1 MAKKKSLIRLT
12 ESLYNTPH
20 LVSSNTFNIV
30 MSYLDLRNAG
40 LDSSTTVVP
49 VSGAED
55 EEEDE
60 YIVDGIGVIEI
71 HGAMTYKPV
80 EGMCGEVDGCSYE
93 GILED
98 FEELIDE
105 GATTIVMDIA
115 SGGGQ
120 GSHVFEYITEVRKLC
135 DENDIQLFAYIDE
148 CACSA
153 AYAWACIADEV
164 IINPSGE
171 AGSIGVLIA
180 LMDTSKAMEKMGVK
194 RIFITAGEEKVPFA
208 ADGSFKQSFLDDL
221 QAQVDKLG
229 AQFVNHVAQYTGL
242 SPETILG
249 FQAKCFDAEESLQNG
264 LVNNIMT
271 KSEFAAY
278 VAAKH
283 KVKQTGAM

>member
-1 MAKKKSLIRLT
+1 MARKKSLIRLT

-30 MSYLDLRNAG
+30 MDYLDRRNAG
-40 LDSSTTVVP
+40 LDSTYTTVP
-49 VSGAED
+49 VNGADEEDED
-55 EEEDE
+55 EEV
-60 YIVDGIGVIEI
+60 VDGIGVIEI
-71 HGAMTYKPV
+71 HGAMTYKEV
-80 EGMCGEVDGCSYE
+80 EGICGEVDGCSYE

-98 FEELIDE
+98 FEEMIDA

-120 GSHVFEYITEVRKLC
+120 GSHVFEYIEEVRKLC
-135 DENDIQLFAYIDE
+135 DENNIQLFAYIDE

-164 IINPSGE
+164 ISNPSGQ

-180 LMDTSKAMEKMGVK
+180 LLDTSKAEEKMGIK
-194 RIFITAGEEKVPFA
+194 RIYITAGDEKVPFA
-208 ADGSFKQSFLDDL
+208 ADGSFKESFLADL
-221 QAQVDKLG
+221 QDQVDKLG
-229 AQFVNHVAQYTGL
+229 TQFVNHVAKYTGL

-283 KVKQTGAM
+283 KAKQTGAM